1 MNQPIERF
9 KDQYAFL
16 SNFYPV
22 EIEYQGI
29 EFPSVEHAFQA
40 AKSMSLAE
48 RRLFLGITP
57 EAAKRLGRTV
67 KLRNDWDVAKVYV
80 MRELLF
86 IKFQQVRFK
95 ELLLGTGDALLIEGN
110 DWDDIYW
117 GICDGKGQNTLGK
130 LLLELRTIF
139 DLDKTR

>member
-1 MNQPIERF
+1 MNQPIESF

-48 RRLFLGITP
+48 RRLFLGITAG
-57 EAAKRLGRTV
+57 AAKRLGRTV
-67 KLRNDWDVAKVYV
+67 KLRDDWDIAKVYV

-86 IKFQQVRFK
+86 LKFQQIGFK
-95 ELLLGTGDALLIEGN
+95 ELLLSTGDALLVERN
-110 DWDDIYW
+110 DWGDTYW
-117 GICDGKGQNTLGK
+117 GICNGSGQNTLGK
-130 LLLELRTIF
+130 LLMELRSIF
-139 DLDKTR
+139 ALDTSK